1 VAFLCPQTTD
11 VCALADWFGRQI
23 LILSQTTQTHRDDTH
38 AVCTRLRWVHQKWFQ
53 SGSDLGSNLGVG
65 CGVRGAEGYRTKTDK
80 EREREMILQ
89 YTYLLG
95 TRLRV
100 PISNLART
108 LDRTRGTLIYLKM
121 RRSQPVCAAL
131 FSTLT
136 MDDFFAQQRCIY
148 CIVRLAVVLHL
159 LGVDPKTRPIV
170 YTKKVPE
177 PLMSY
182 RGHKVARRSDATPL
196 PVCKLFEREMI
207 NDPARKTGK
216 IRLQYVLN

>member
-23 LILSQTTQTHRDDTH
+23 LILLQTTQTHRDDTH

-89 YTYLLG
+89 YTFLLG

-100 PISNLART
+100 PISNLHRT

-131 FSTLT
+131 FSTMPACFGT
-136 MDDFFAQQRCIY
+136 RRVVVSAARVSEMQRIVICSS
-148 CIVRLAVVLHL
+148 CHLWFCQKLFVRL
-159 LGVDPKTRPIV
+159 
-170 YTKKVPE
+170 Y
-177 PLMSY
+177 
-182 RGHKVARRSDATPL
+182 
-196 PVCKLFEREMI
+196 
-207 NDPARKTGK
+207 
-216 IRLQYVLN
+216 